1 MLEKNRKNRLGQNS
15 DVEEILNHP
24 WFAELDIK
32 ELLAKKVEAPFIPKI
47 EGRADLRNFEEEMTG
62 QELTESI
69 LPDESKTMIENHAN
83 AFKGFGPMASAGT
96 SSNPSSGLSN
106 EPK

>member
-1 MLEKNRKNRLGQNS
+1 MLEKNRKNRLGQNN

-47 EGRADLRNFEEEMTG
+47 EGRADL
-62 QELTESI
+62 
-69 LPDESKTMIENHAN
+69 
-83 AFKGFGPMASAGT
+83 
-96 SSNPSSGLSN
+96 
-106 EPK
+106 